1 MSGRAQVR
9 RGFGHQQSKFR
20 QLVRR
25 EASGKRPELAAN
37 PEQSWYS
44 PAAMKVTCQACS
56 AQYTIADDKV
66 KGRKVKI
73 RCKACQTP
81 IVVDGQNPPP
91 QAASS
96 GHSVVPP
103 ALDPFAPET
112 ALPAE
117 ADVWNVNLSDT
128 DSRTMTTAE
137 VIEGFRAGL
146 VTVDAFV
153 WKDGM
158 GDWVPIMD
166 CVELAPLLSDPTAP
180 PAPVAGQTP
189 LAPATAPGPAK
200 VGGMPMLSGAGTAT
214 GASAARAA
222 SAKAQP
228 GADLFGDIDAAGSE
242 GEDVE
247 VHAGGSR
254 GVPVAPGATAYDD
267 KPTGARNENSVLF
280 SLDSLKAGFV
290 GGASPAP
297 DKGSK
302 PSAPKPGAPRPQ
314 QVSNPDDVF
323 GMGSSGVAGVG
334 GGNPLF
340 SMNANQALLTAPA
353 PPEPKPIPV
362 AAYSAPGAA
371 PPGMDDKT
379 KKLVMYGG
387 GGAVAVIVLLLGVIM
402 FGGKDKKDEAGNGA
416 TSALSAKADE
426 KKPDEKK
433 DEPKPEEKKDE
444 APAASAAADEKKPDE
459 AKPDAAKP
467 DASKPAGGTHTAAT
481 ATTAK
486 KPVVE
491 EPAAPGPSTAP
502 PFSKAS
508 AISALGGAA
517 GSAGGCKKAGGP
529 TGVGKVQVT
538 FAPSGRVT
546 SATVMGPP
554 FAGTAVG
561 GCVAGAFR
569 RAHVPAFAGSPV
581 TVSKSFAIN

>member
-1 MSGRAQVR
+1 
-9 RGFGHQQSKFR
+9 
-20 QLVRR
+20 
-25 EASGKRPELAAN
+25 
-37 PEQSWYS
+37 
-44 PAAMKVTCQACS
+44 
-56 AQYTIADDKV
+56 
-66 KGRKVKI
+66 
-73 RCKACQTP
+73 
-81 IVVDGQNPPP
+81 

-96 GHSVVPP
+96 GQSVVPP

-112 ALPAE
+112 ALPSD

-137 VIEGFRAGL
+137 VIEGFRAGV
-146 VTVDAFV
+146 VTTDAFV

-158 GDWVPIMD
+158 GDWVAIMS
-166 CVELAPLLSDPTAP
+166 CVELAPLLAGPTDP

-189 LAPATAPGPAK
+189 LAPEVAPAPAAAATPK
-200 VGGMPMLSGAGTAT
+200 VGGMPMLGGAAT
-214 GASAARAA
+214 GAGAARAA

-228 GADLFGDIDAAGSE
+228 GADLFGNLDAAGSE
-242 GEDVE
+242 GEDIE
-247 VHAGGSR
+247 INTSASR
-254 GVPVAPGATAYDD
+254 AVPVAPGATAYDD

-280 SLDSLKAGFV
+280 SLDSLKAGFT
-290 GGASPAP
+290 GGAAAPAA
-297 DKGSK
+297 DKGSR

-334 GGNPLF
+334 GGSPLF

-353 PPEPKPIPV
+353 PPEPKPLPM
-362 AAYSAPGAA
+362 AAYVPGSI
-371 PPGMDDKT
+371 PPPAGMDDKT

-387 GGAVAVIVLLLGVIM
+387 AGAFAVIAILLGVIL
-402 FGGKDKKDEAGNGA
+402 FGGKDKKDEAA
-416 TSALSAKADE
+416 ADAAKSALSAQANAPKPEE
-426 KKPDEKK
+426 KKE
-433 DEPKPEEKKDE
+433 EPKPEEKKAE
-444 APAASAAADEKKPDE
+444 EPTPTPAPSASAEEK
-459 AKPDAAKP
+459 KPDAAK
-467 DASKPAGGTHTAAT
+467 ATAAGHT
-481 ATTAK
+481 TTAAATTAK
-486 KPVVE
+486 KPE
-491 EPAAPGPSTAP
+491 EPAPAGPSTAP

-517 GSAGGCKKAGGP
+517 GSAGGCKKPGGP

-538 FAPSGRVT
+538 FAPSGKVT

-569 RAHVPAFAGSPV
+569 RAHVPAFSGNAV

>member
-1 MSGRAQVR
+1 
-9 RGFGHQQSKFR
+9 
-20 QLVRR
+20 
-25 EASGKRPELAAN
+25 
-37 PEQSWYS
+37 
-44 PAAMKVTCQACS
+44 MKVTCQACS

-96 GHSVVPP
+96 GLSDAPP

-112 ALPAE
+112 ALATD

-146 VTVDAFV
+146 VTTDAFV

-158 GDWVPIMD
+158 GDWVAIMD
-166 CVELAPLLSDPTAP
+166 CVELAPLLSGPTDP

-189 LAPATAPGPAK
+189 FAPPVAAGAGPAAAAVPN
-200 VGGMPMLSGAGTAT
+200 VGGMPNLSGGAAAT
-214 GASAARAA
+214 GATAARAA
-222 SAKAQP
+222 SARAQS

-242 GEDVE
+242 SEDVD
-247 VHAGGSR
+247 VSTAARH
-254 GVPVAPGATAYDD
+254 VPIAPGSTGYDD
-267 KPTGARNENSVLF
+267 KPTGQRNENSVLF
-280 SLDSLKAGFV
+280 SLDSLKAGF
-290 GGASPAP
+290 APPAP
-297 DKGSK
+297 AAKSA
-302 PSAPKPGAPRPQ
+302 PSAPKPGAPRPTQ
-314 QVSNPDDVF
+314 PSNPDDPF
-323 GMGSSGVAGVG
+323 GMGASAGLAGLGG

-353 PPEPKPIPV
+353 PPEPKPIAVP
-362 AAYSAPGAA
+362 AYSTAGVVAPV
-371 PPGMDDKT
+371 GMDSKT
-379 KKLVMYGG
+379 KKLVVGG
-387 GGAVAVIVLLLGVIM
+387 GVGAGAVILLLLGFLV
-402 FGGKDKKDEAGNGA
+402 FGGNDKKDEAGNANG
-416 TSALSAKADE
+416 ALSAKVED
-426 KKPDEKK
+426 K
-433 DEPKPEEKKDE
+433 KPEEKKE
-444 APAASAAADEKKPDE
+444 EPKAEEKKEEPTPAPSAEEKKPEDAKTQPAKAE
-459 AKPDAAKP
+459 AG
-467 DASKPAGGTHTAAT
+467 KPAGAHTATAAT
-481 ATTAK
+481 PK
-486 KPVVE
+486 KE
-491 EPAAPGPSTAP
+491 EPAEPGPSTAP

-508 AISALGGAA
+508 AISALGGAS

-546 SATVMGPP
+546 SATVMGAP

-569 RAHVPAFAGSPV
+569 RAHVPAFSGNPV
-581 TVSKSFAIN
+581 TVSKSFSIN

>member
-1 MSGRAQVR
+1 
-9 RGFGHQQSKFR
+9 
-20 QLVRR
+20 
-25 EASGKRPELAAN
+25 
-37 PEQSWYS
+37 
-44 PAAMKVTCQACS
+44 MKVTCQACS

-91 QAASS
+91 QATSS
-96 GHSVVPP
+96 GQSVVPP

-146 VTVDAFV
+146 VTIDAFV

-158 GDWVPIMD
+158 GDWQPIMD

-189 LAPATAPGPAK
+189 LAPAVAPGPAK
-200 VGGMPMLSGAGTAT
+200 VGGMPMLSGTGAAT

-228 GADLFGDIDAAGSE
+228 SADLFGDIDAAGSE
-242 GEDVE
+242 GEDIE
-247 VHAGGSR
+247 VNTSASR
-254 GVPVAPGATAYDD
+254 AVPVAPGATAYDD

-280 SLDSLKAGFV
+280 SLDSLKAGFS
-290 GGASPAP
+290 GAPAP
-297 DKGSK
+297 AADKGSR

-314 QVSNPDDVF
+314 QISNPDDVF

-334 GGNPLF
+334 GGSPLF

-362 AAYSAPGAA
+362 AAYSMDGAA
-371 PPGMDDKT
+371 APAGMDDKT

-387 GGAVAVIVLLLGVIM
+387 GGAVAVIALLLGVIVL
-402 FGGKDKKDEAGNGA
+402 GGKGKPDEASDTA
-416 TSALSAKADE
+416 KSALSAKADD
-426 KKPDEKK
+426 KKPEEKQ

-444 APAASAAADEKKPDE
+444 APVASAAAAEKKPD
-459 AKPDAAKP
+459 ATKTDATKT
-467 DASKPAGGTHTAAT
+467 DASKAASGTHTAAA

-486 KPVVE
+486 KPAE

-508 AISALGGAA
+508 AISALGGAS
-517 GSAGGCKKAGGP
+517 GSAGACKKAGGP
-529 TGVGKVQVT
+529 TGIGKVQVT
-538 FAPSGRVT
+538 FAPSGKVT

-554 FAGTAVG
+554 FAGTPVG

-569 RAHVPAFAGSPV
+569 RAHVPAFAGSAV